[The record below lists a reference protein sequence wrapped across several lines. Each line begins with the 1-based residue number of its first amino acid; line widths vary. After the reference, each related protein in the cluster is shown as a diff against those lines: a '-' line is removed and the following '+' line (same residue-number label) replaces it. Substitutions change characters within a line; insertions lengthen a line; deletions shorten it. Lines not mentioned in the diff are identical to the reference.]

1 MQLMIDEGEREITF
15 SGVPNST
22 GKPLIP
28 VLPEARA
35 EGTLWVSGQLALHIK
50 FQDSQGYIV
59 RPCLSKQ

>member
-1 MQLMIDEGEREITF
+1 MQLMITVGGREITF

-35 EGTLWVSGQLALHIK
+35 KGTLWVSLVSLL
-50 FQDSQGYIV
+50 YISSS
-59 RPCLSKQ
+59 RTAKTT